1 MGLRKLND
9 LLFKVVKTPI
19 RLADATT
26 STYGPAGVKSK
37 FHSNSQPAKYS
48 AVALALD
55 AIFVDKVVVGYNT
68 KDSVYTKFMED
79 GLTYECCIDETGIS
93 WVGKEPRKQHMMLIP
108 VVLYVVS
115 DVYNTDASTELK
127 EYFLNIKNNE
137 DVKQAVIL
145 FCDAFYYGFMAED
158 GHPTITSNPNELTPA
173 MISRSMETGI
183 FKPMSIM
190 SGIETTITEAT
201 PSAATEE
208 EEEEAEKSYI
218 VEYDGWTEEEK
229 LKITGQKYLDT
240 YVVVRQTESIA
251 NKIKFRMD
259 RVIAK
264 INSGIEGI
272 EAIGN
277 DYINVLLVGRPGT
290 GKTAL
295 MHAISAMTGMPI
307 YTIPFS
313 KNTEEDT
320 VEGKNKVID
329 GKIGFVETD
338 FLKAYQNGG
347 IIVCEE
353 INLADPAVVMGCMGQ
368 AIEYP
373 FIVMKDGYEP
383 IRRHPLCIIIGTM
396 NSGTAGSKQLNQ
408 ALSSRFK
415 STYILDDPD
424 KNTFVKIL
432 AAKGHPKKLCRYV
445 YTAYERITN
454 YLKDPQQSQEEL
466 CENITMRGCFGALE
480 GIEEGEDPKTAINNT
495 LVGKIA
501 EVDLETARKVRDNV
515 VDALAEYR

>member
-9 LLFKVVKTPI
+9 LLFKVSKTPI
-19 RLADATT
+19 QLVDQTT
-26 STYGPAGVKSK
+26 STYGPTGVTSK

-55 AIFVDKVVVGYNT
+55 AIFADKVVEGYNT
-68 KDSVYTKFMED
+68 KDNVYTKFMED
-79 GLTYECCIDETGIS
+79 GIAYECITDETGIS
-93 WVGKEPRKQHMMLIP
+93 WVGKEPKKQYMLLIP
-108 VVLYVVS
+108 LILFAVS
-115 DVYNTDASTELK
+115 DVYNSDAGAELK

-137 DVKQAVIL
+137 NVKEAVIL
-145 FCDAFYYGFMAED
+145 FCDAFYYGFILAD
-158 GHPTITSNPNELTPA
+158 GHQTVNSNPNELTPA
-173 MISRSMETGI
+173 TISRSMETGI
-183 FKPMSIM
+183 FKPMKIM
-190 SGIETTITEAT
+190 SGIEANITGT
-201 PSAATEE
+201 VPSAAPVEEIEETE
-208 EEEEAEKSYI
+208 KNYM
-218 VEYDGWTEEEK
+218 VDYDRWTEEEK
-229 LKITGQKYLDT
+229 GKITPHNYLDT
-240 YVVVRQTESIA
+240 YVVVKETESIA
-251 NKIKFRMD
+251 NKIKYRMD
-259 RVIAK
+259 RVLAK
-264 INSGIEGI
+264 LNSGIEGV

-277 DYINVLLVGRPGT
+277 DYINILLVGRPGT

-307 YTIPFS
+307 YPIPFS

-320 VEGKNKVID
+320 VEGKNKVIN
-329 GKIGFVETD
+329 GSIGFVETD

-373 FIVMKDGYEP
+373 FLVMKDGYEP
-383 IRRHPLCIIIGTM
+383 IHRHPLCIIIGTM
-396 NSGTAGSKQLNQ
+396 NGGTAGSKQLNQ

-424 KNTFVKIL
+424 KNTFIKIL

-480 GIEEGEDPKTAINNT
+480 GIEEGEDPKSAINNT

-501 EVDLETARKVRDNV
+501 EIDLETARKVRDNV